1 MRHTSRLKT
10 FLWYTSVTL
19 LVTFAVLV
27 SLVRLT
33 IGSVSDYRH
42 RLEETAGRY
51 LGQPV
56 TISSM
61 DTRLLGFRPSVVLD
75 NVSLLE
81 NETRERLAHFDQIA
95 ISLEPFSSLIS
106 LQPIIELSIHGANIV
121 VGQNEDGSLRVQ
133 GVSLSKS
140 ARNEGSG
147 GALGAWFLSQAR
159 LALVD
164 SRLVWR
170 DFDNGKELVFSG
182 VNLEL
187 QNLQDRHRLS
197 GYVKLP
203 KSLGKALRLSMDI
216 RGNLLNRKDWLGELY
231 LKAEQLHPAPWLQS
245 FDYKGLRLKQ
255 GQVDMELWSNWQG
268 GLLQSVVGQ
277 FDLGDLAFSDDSAEQ
292 SLKRFAGRLHY
303 AANDDGWRLQLRN
316 LRIQPEKAPVEPLA
330 IELHHTDESTVL
342 QATALPL
349 VLVKRYGP
357 YLPQLS
363 KKQRQWLTHASPGGW
378 VRDIHMELAQ
388 GGKVRAAADLNKL
401 QIDPWQRY
409 PGVKGLS
416 GHLAVDWPQAV
427 MIVDSHDMALELPR
441 LFRHSLPIEEATGVV
456 RLQKEGK
463 LWRVAGTT
471 LRLTTP
477 DIHAN
482 VAFDSWISPTEA
494 PLFALSA
501 QVADGKVS
509 AVPRYLPVHIMSEGS
524 VNWLDNAFVR
534 GRITSGRV
542 LIHGRLNEFP
552 FRDRQGRFEVALDT
566 DQVALHYRD
575 NWPDLSAV
583 AGEVNFEGGG
593 MSIDVHHAKVFGAQ
607 LQRTQVAIGNFRQP
621 VLKLTGRANASVNDA
636 LQFLRASPL
645 SEHAGKALA
654 QMSGEGQTD
663 ISLDLAIPL
672 SSAVDKSQPLSVDG
686 HVEFHDNSM
695 HVAEGVDLSAMQGGL
710 HFTESA
716 FDSPEILANVYG
728 EPVIVTVFTQKS
740 SDKDSKIAVAAQ
752 GRASAESLQQA
763 FKWPILSRLKGNTDW
778 QARLD
783 ILRGEKAG
791 TVLNIHSSLKG
802 MAVDLPA
809 PAAKEQGTVRPLSI
823 AWQLS
828 GGEPFT
834 HHLQYG
840 DMANAIW
847 QQVSEPFRLQRASII
862 FGGEDKPA
870 LPKQS
875 KIQIGGSL
883 GPFSPK
889 AWIRLQDELLG
900 SGDTASSGALLPV
913 ELKMKRLYLQAD
925 DENPQTGVKEAA
937 ALEPEKSRDLH
948 AADVPAMS
956 VKIDDFAYNDLHMG
970 NLGFKVQPENKG
982 VAINSLQLSS
992 QTYSMSG
999 KGHWVEGGKTRFEV
1013 DLGADNFGRMLRD
1026 LGFASII
1033 DDGKAHAHGAVSWPG
1048 SPADFNLATLG
1059 GQLHVSIKEGVIKD
1073 VNPGAGKLLG
1083 LLSLQ
1088 ALPRRLFLD
1097 FSDLA
1102 EKGLQFSV
1110 IEGDIR
1116 FEKGDAFT
1124 QNLHLESLPANVL
1137 ITGRTGLVKR
1147 DFQQL
1152 IAVVPNVSDTV
1163 SVAGALAWGPQ
1174 VAAVLLVLQKIFQSN
1189 IDAATMTRY
1198 DLTGNWDN
1206 PVLTKLEPVR
1216 PQAPITVE

>member
-10 FLWYTSVTL
+10 FIWYSSVTL

-27 SLVRLT
+27 TVVRLT
-33 IGSVSDYRH
+33 IGSVSDYRT
-42 RLEETAGRY
+42 RLEEVAGRY

-61 DTRLLGFRPSVVLD
+61 DTRLVGFRPSVLLN

-81 NETRERLAHFDQIA
+81 KGTRERLAHFDQIA

-121 VGQNEDGSLRVQ
+121 VGLNENGSLRVQ

-170 DFDNGKELVFSG
+170 DFDTGKEQVFSG

-203 KSLGKALRLSMDI
+203 KALGKSLRLSLDI

-231 LKAEQLHPAPWLQS
+231 LKAEQLHPALWLQPY
-245 FDYKGLRLKQ
+245 DYKGLQLKQ

-268 GLLQSVVGQ
+268 GLLQGVVGQ
-277 FDLGDLAFSDDSAEQ
+277 FDLGDLVISDGSAEQ
-292 SLKRFAGRLHY
+292 SLKKLAGRLRY
-303 AANDDGWRLQLRN
+303 ASSDEGWRLQLRN
-316 LRIQPEKAPVEPLA
+316 LRIQSEKEQVEPLA
-330 IELHHTDESTVL
+330 IELQHTDESTVL

-349 VLVKRYGP
+349 LLVKRYGP

-363 KKQRQWLTHASPGGW
+363 AKQRQWLTHASPGGW
-378 VRDIHMELAQ
+378 VRDIYLELGQ
-388 GGKVRAAADLNKL
+388 GGKVRATADLNKL
-401 QIDPWQRY
+401 QVDPWQRY

-427 MIVDSHDMALELPR
+427 IVVDSHDMALELPR
-441 LFRHSLPIEEATGVV
+441 LFRSSLPVEQATGVV
-456 RLQKEGK
+456 RLQKEENQ
-463 LWRVAGTT
+463 WRVAGTM

-477 DIHAN
+477 DIKAN
-482 VAFDSWISPTEA
+482 VAFDSWISTGEA

-501 QVADGKVS
+501 QVEDGKVS

-524 VNWLDNAFVR
+524 VDWLDNAFVR

-542 LIHGRLNEFP
+542 LIHGRLSDFP
-552 FRDRQGRFEVALDT
+552 FRDRQGHFEVTLDT
-566 DQVALHYRD
+566 DNVSLHYRD
-575 NWPDLSAV
+575 NWPDLHAV

-593 MSIDVHHAKVFGAQ
+593 MSIEAHRATVFGASM
-607 LQRTQVAIGNFRQP
+607 QRTRVAIDNFRQP
-621 VLKLTGRANASVNDA
+621 VLKVAGRAKATVNDA

-645 SEHAGKALA
+645 SEHAGKVLE
-654 QMSGEGQTD
+654 QMNGEGPTLID
-663 ISLDLAIPL
+663 LDLAIPL
-672 SSAVDKSQPLSVDG
+672 NDAVAESRPLSVDG
-686 HVEFHDNSM
+686 HVEFQGNSM
-695 HVAEGVDLSAMQGGL
+695 HVAEGVDLSDMQGKL

-716 FDSPEILANVYG
+716 FDSPEIQASLFG
-728 EPVIVTVFTQKS
+728 EPAIITVFTQGKN
-740 SDKDSKIAVAAQ
+740 DKKSKIAVAAQ
-752 GRASAESLQQA
+752 GRASTEALQQA
-763 FKWPILSRLKGNTDW
+763 FKWPILSRLKGSTDW

-783 ILRGEKAG
+783 ISRGENAG
-791 TVLNIHSSLKG
+791 SVLNIRSSLKG
-802 MAVDLPA
+802 VAVDLPA
-809 PAAKEQGTVRPLSI
+809 PAAKEQGSVRPLSV

-828 GGEPFT
+828 GEEPFT

-840 DMANAIW
+840 DLVKAVW
-847 QQVSEPFRLQRASII
+847 QQNSTPFRLQRASIV
-862 FGGEDKPA
+862 FGPSSKPA
-870 LPKQS
+870 LPKES

-889 AWIRLQDELLG
+889 AWTRLRDELLG
-900 SGDTASSGALLPV
+900 SNDTGSSGALLPV
-913 ELKMKRLYLQAD
+913 EVRMKRLYLQSDKESEQAD
-925 DENPQTGVKEAA
+925 EEQSTAA
-937 ALEPEKSRDLH
+937 VTAVSRELH
-948 AADVPAMS
+948 TSDVPAIN
-956 VKIDDFAYNDLHMG
+956 VKIDDFAYGDLHLG
-970 NLGFKVQPENKG
+970 SLGFRGQPEDKA
-982 VAINSLQLSS
+982 VVISALQLSS
-992 QTYSMSG
+992 PNYTMSG
-999 KGHWVEGGKTRFEV
+999 KGRWEEGGNTQFDV
-1013 DLGADNFGRMLRD
+1013 DLGAGDLGRMLRD

-1033 DDGKAHAHGAVSWPG
+1033 NHGKVHSHGTVFWPG
-1048 SPADFNLATLG
+1048 SPAAFNLGKLG
-1059 GQLHVSIKEGVIKD
+1059 GQLHVEIKEGVIKD
-1073 VNPGAGKLLG
+1073 VDPGAGKLLG

-1088 ALPRRLFLD
+1088 ALPRRFFLD

-1102 EKGLQFSV
+1102 GKGLQFSV

-1116 FEKGDAFT
+1116 FENGDVFT
-1124 QNLHLESLPANVL
+1124 QNLHLESSPANVL
-1137 ITGRTGLVKR
+1137 ITGRTGLVKK
-1147 DFQQL
+1147 DFEQL
-1152 IAVVPNVSDTV
+1152 IAVVPNVSGTV

-1174 VAAVLLVLQKIFQSN
+1174 VAAVLLVLQKIFKSN
-1189 IDAATMTRY
+1189 IDAATMIRY
-1198 DLTGNWDN
+1198 ELTGSWDK
-1206 PVLTKLEPVR
+1206 PKLTKLEPVK
-1216 PQAPITVE
+1216 PETPTLVE